1 MNINLESNPILY
13 SDLKFN
19 ETIFLKGLDANKTNG
34 LISLCLIKWFFTRNK
49 NKQNITVDIQK
60 VQSRGE
66 TPNQQPPPPGLLL

>member
-1 MNINLESNPILY
+1 MNINLESILY
-13 SDLKFN
+13 SVLKCN
-19 ETIFLKGLDANKTNG
+19 ETIFIKGLDTANKTNG

-66 TPNQQPPPPGLLL
+66 TQNKQPPPPGLLL